1 METQPWARF
10 VAGLKAISEMSAEWM
25 RSAGRGNFRG
35 SMQTNFH
42 FGKQNRRAAGALKA
56 ISDAAHN

>member
-1 METQPWARF
+1 MSWF

-42 FGKQNRRAAGALKA
+42 FEKQNRRAAGALRA